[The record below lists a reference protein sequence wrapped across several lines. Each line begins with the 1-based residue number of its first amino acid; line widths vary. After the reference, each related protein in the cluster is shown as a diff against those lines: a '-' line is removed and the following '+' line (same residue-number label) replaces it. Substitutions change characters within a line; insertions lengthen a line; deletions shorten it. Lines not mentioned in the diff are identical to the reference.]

1 MFAVKSNKEI
11 GLNLKEL
18 ILGTYKSVR
27 QFCLAY
33 LKLSSGSDASDPQEI
48 RNITNR
54 FSQILNGKK
63 AIQTY
68 DLPIVSEL
76 LRVSCEDILSC
87 GETKV
92 PLNNRRTNYNIAFS
106 TNKVDWEEYFARED
120 CIAAYADEF
129 GKTVLDYAIEFKNYE
144 FIKYLINKGYIKLV
158 SENPGWSDSINF
170 GAKTTIAERTYD
182 HSTLKEEFYTNK
194 LLRTQILALAL
205 EHDDIN
211 ALKIFKAREL
221 PPQLDVNLI
230 SSSNISFSDYYDEHF
245 LRAVALCSSTVF
257 DFFLEEYP
265 LKANG
270 GRYEI
275 IWIYPF
281 IGELVIQCIKYNEK
295 SKATKALDAIV
306 AHNKK
311 VYEELHRRFLV
322 ATKKAKDTLYF
333 RSYQDAVDYVTRE
346 YCVNKDKNFVVFH
359 PYYIKELELLAFNI
373 VRVDCTCKDGVIRAK
388 IDQANSYYNDILTLP
403 YNLIK
408 NN

>member
-1 MFAVKSNKEI
+1 MFVVKSNEEI

-18 ILGTYKSVR
+18 ILGRYKSVR

-33 LKLSSGSDASDPQEI
+33 LKLSSGSNADDPQEI
-48 RNITNR
+48 RNTTNR

-76 LRVSCEDILSC
+76 LGVSCEDILSC

-106 TNKVDWEEYFARED
+106 TNKADWEEYLARED

-144 FIKYLINKGYIKLV
+144 FIKYLISKGYIKLV

-170 GAKTTIAERTYD
+170 GAETTISERPYEHPTI
-182 HSTLKEEFYTNK
+182 KEEFYNNK

-205 EHDDIN
+205 EHDDIS
-211 ALKIFKAREL
+211 ALRTFKAREL
-221 PPQLDVNLI
+221 PPQLGVNLI
-230 SSSNISFSDYYDEHF
+230 SSNISFSNYFDERF
-245 LRAVALCSSTVF
+245 LSAIALCSSKVF

-265 LKANG
+265 LKVND
-270 GRYEI
+270 GRDEI
-275 IWIYPF
+275 TWIYPF
-281 IGELVIQCIKYNEK
+281 IGELMVQCIKYNEK
-295 SKATKALDAIV
+295 SKAIKALNAIV

-311 VYEELHRRFLV
+311 AYEELHKRFLF
-322 ATKKAKDTLYF
+322 AAKKVKDTLYI
-333 RSYQDAVDYVTRE
+333 RSYQDALDYVARE
-346 YCVNKDKNFVVFH
+346 YSINKEKNFVVFH
-359 PYYIKELELLAFNI
+359 PYCINELEPLAFNI
-373 VRVDCTCKDGVIRAK
+373 IHVDCTCKEDTVRTK
-388 IDQANSYYNDILTLP
+388 IDQANSYYNNILTLP